1 MPRFSDAWAVDKAM
15 FTYLAGGSCACC
27 GFPHLF
33 NPGGIEGLIHSMS
46 DLETDAAKREVTAAM
61 ASPWPT
67 EMRDQIWSDRLLL
80 RFKMKREMRLY
91 REFLEGVVRDGV
103 GGSRDEGEE
112 EGDCD
117 DANNNN
123 NNDNDSEKMD
133 LTRAIPLLQQ
143 FCTETLTPQQLRQ
156 IFQLPRS
163 EITEILN
170 NRYKICSSYAII
182 ICAVVEQVANFR
194 ITGYGIDA
202 RSGGKDD
209 TDDGDEEILFEKL
222 LKFEKVGTG
231 FCIDI
236 TRKDGEEWKVNEDVL
251 VAFLKRLV
259 SLAGPTL
266 LARAPKVVPSRDAN
280 SDDEEGDDGK
290 VGTKKTTKTADDADD
305 DDDDGAGGTV
315 PSFRSDRRVVRLL
328 IARYWAD
335 RLIEKYNE
343 YHSKK

>member
-15 FTYLAGGSCACC
+15 FTYISGGSCACC

-46 DLETDAAKREVTAAM
+46 DLETDAAKREVNAAM
-61 ASPWPT
+61 TSPWPT

-80 RFKMKREMRLY
+80 RFKMKREMRHY
-91 REFLEGVVRDGV
+91 REFLEGVVRDAVESSCDGV
-103 GGSRDEGEE
+103 GDDGRGKEE
-112 EGDCD
+112 SND
-117 DANNNN
+117 DGANNA
-123 NNDNDSEKMD
+123 KMD
-133 LTRAIPLLQQ
+133 LKRAIPLLRQ
-143 FCTETLTPQQLRQ
+143 FCMETLTPQQLRQ

-163 EITEILN
+163 EITDILN
-170 NRYKICSSYAII
+170 NRYKICSSYAILV
-182 ICAVVEQVANFR
+182 CSVVEQVANFR

-209 TDDGDEEILFEKL
+209 NDDDDAEILFENM

-236 TRKDGEEWKVNEDVL
+236 TRKEREEWEVNEDVL
-251 VAFLKRLV
+251 MVFLKRLV

-266 LARAPKVVPSRDAN
+266 LARAPKVVPTHDAN
-280 SDDEEGDDGK
+280 SDDEVEGDVN
-290 VGTKKTTKTADDADD
+290 VGTKKTAKPPDDADD
-305 DDDDGAGGTV
+305 DDDDGAGGAV

-335 RLIEKYNE
+335 RLIEKYKE
-343 YHSKK
+343 YHSNKQ